1 MSDEREQ
8 SIQEIVKELL
18 VAFSGLKQKMED
30 PSFIQLENSI
40 SQLINNQK
48 DMREDLGELKK
59 RLLNPYD
66 GAIVEIRKNTEW
78 RQEQERLQKENEKL
92 IEEHKALMRW
102 KNNMQKIGIG
112 ILTSAGAVITWLIS
126 EFLIK

>member
-1 MSDEREQ
+1 MSEEKDQ
-8 SIQEIVKELL
+8 SLQEIVKELL
-18 VAFSGLKQKMED
+18 VAFTGLKQKMED
-30 PSFIQLENSI
+30 PSYIQLENSI
-40 SQLINNQK
+40 NQLIQNQK

-78 RQEQERLQKENEKL
+78 RQEQERIQKDNERI

-102 KNNMQKIGIG
+102 KGNMQKVGVA

-126 EFLIK
+126 EFVMR

>member
-8 SIQEIVKELL
+8 SVQEIVKELL

-78 RQEQERLQKENEKL
+78 RQEQERLQKENEKI

-102 KNNMQKIGIG
+102 KNNMQKVGIG

>member
-8 SIQEIVKELL
+8 SVQEIVKELL

-78 RQEQERLQKENEKL
+78 RQEQEKVQKENEKI

-102 KNNMQKIGIG
+102 KNNMQKVGIG
-112 ILTSAGAVITWLIS
+112 ILTSAGAIITWLIS